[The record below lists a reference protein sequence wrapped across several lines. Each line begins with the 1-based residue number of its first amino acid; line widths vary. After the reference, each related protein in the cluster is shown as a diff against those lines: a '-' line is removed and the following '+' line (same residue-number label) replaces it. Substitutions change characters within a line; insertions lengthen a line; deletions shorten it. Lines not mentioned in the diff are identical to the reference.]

1 MYLPLIENQGCLKT
15 CLSDGLFIDTAF
27 SIELIKFLASV
38 GLKKK
43 NQDWTVAKGLQI
55 LLTISIGVSNAVV
68 DSAAKII
75 LPYKKITN

>member
-1 MYLPLIENQGCLKT
+1 MADLLTQ
-15 CLSDGLFIDTAF
+15 D
-27 SIELIKFLASV
+27 LASNWSSSWP
-38 GLKKK
+38 LLDWKKK